1 MRLKKILSGV
11 SRVKEINFKD
21 YSISSITHVSNEVTK
36 GSIFVAIKG
45 KTFDGNDYIK
55 DAIKRGA
62 KCIVTE
68 ENLDENNVTIVVVKN
83 VRKAMSLMAK
93 NFYNRACDNMD
104 IVGIV
109 GTSGKTTTSHI
120 VRQIM
125 QTAGK
130 KVGVIGTNGIYI
142 DNIRMENQFT
152 TPDPLELHY
161 TFYEMQSL
169 GVETV
174 IMEISAQSISQ
185 FKMCGIRLKACVFT
199 NLTPEHL
206 DFFGSMDNYAKCKM
220 DYFDIKN
227 MDEAIINVDD
237 PYGMEIAYSSNMPV
251 LSVGIDNPANIFA
264 IDILSTSSGLNFV
277 VNLLDDVY
285 RVNTRLVGKFNV
297 YNIMSAMA
305 VARLLGVKNNDIERS
320 VNSLHSID
328 GRYNIFS
335 VDKSKKIIVDFAHT
349 VDSIDK
355 LLSFIKSNEKGRII
369 VLFGCVG
376 YSNKL
381 KRKDMMNAVL
391 KYADYVIVTTDNRG
405 ETSFEEIEKDMTEGV
420 PKNKYISIEDRK
432 SAIYFGYGL
441 LKEND
446 TLVVMGKGIENFQKI
461 GNEKIPYSD
470 IEIVQEL
477 IKDKGDYEKR
487 FN

>member
-11 SRVKEINFKD
+11 NRIKEINFKD
-21 YSISSITHVSNEVTK
+21 YNISGITHVSSEVTK
-36 GSIFVAIKG
+36 GCIFVAIKG
-45 KTFDGNDYIK
+45 KTFDGNDYVK
-55 DAIKRGA
+55 EAIERGA

-68 ENLDENNVTIVVVKN
+68 EILDENNVAIVVVKN
-83 VRKAMSLMAK
+83 VRKAMALMAK
-93 NFYNRACDNMD
+93 NFYNRECDNLN

-120 VRQIM
+120 IRQIM
-125 QTAGK
+125 QSSGK
-130 KVGVIGTNGIYI
+130 KIGVIGTNGIYI

-161 TFYEMQSL
+161 IFYEMKSL
-169 GVETV
+169 GVNTV

-185 FKMCGIRLKACVFT
+185 FKMSGIRLKACVFT

-206 DFFGSMDNYAKCKM
+206 DFFGSMDSYAKCKM

-264 IDILSTSSGLNFV
+264 IDILSASSGLKFV

-285 RVNTRLVGKFNV
+285 RIDTNLVGKFNV

-305 VARLLGVKNNDIERS
+305 VARLLGVQKSDIERG

-328 GRYNIFS
+328 GRYNIFPIGEG
-335 VDKSKKIIVDFAHT
+335 KKIIVDFAHT

-355 LLSFIKSNEKGRII
+355 LLSFTKLNADGRLI

-376 YSNKL
+376 YSDKL
-381 KRKDMMNAVL
+381 KRKAMMNAVL
-391 KYADYVIVTTDNRG
+391 KYADYVVVTTDNRG
-405 ETSFEEIEKDMTEGV
+405 ETPFEEIEKDMTEGV

-432 SAIYFGYGL
+432 GAIYFGYGL

-446 TLVVMGKGIENFQKI
+446 TLVVMGKGVETFQKI
-461 GNEKIPYSD
+461 GSEKIPYSD
-470 IEIVQEL
+470 IKIVQEL
-477 IKDKGDYEKR
+477 IKEKGDYEKR